1 MADTDTDTDIAATGT
16 GTASAAASVPSQSTY
31 QSTYQ
36 TRVADYWNAEENPV
50 NLELGRID
58 DLYHHHYGI
67 GAVDPSVLAEV
78 ADADRTG
85 GGPAGLRERITAELH
100 RLEQAQA
107 ELLASHLGDLS
118 PADRVFDAGCGRGG
132 GSVVAHLRYGCRTD
146 GVTLSRKQA
155 DFANEQARKR
165 NIDDKVRYHHRNM
178 LDTGLATGAYAA
190 SWNNE
195 STMYVELELLFAEHA
210 RLLRRGGRY
219 VTITGCYND
228 TYGRASREVS
238 LINAHYICDIHPRSE
253 YFRAMARNR
262 LVPVHVQDLTAD
274 TIPYWELREQA
285 GHLVTGIEETFL
297 DAYRNGSF
305 QYLLIVADR
314 V

>member
-1 MADTDTDTDIAATGT
+1 MHNEESALTTVPVAR
-16 GTASAAASVPSQSTY
+16 TASAPVPAQSTY
-31 QSTYQ
+31 QS
-36 TRVADYWNAEENPV
+36 RVADYWNAEENPV

-67 GAVDPSVLAEV
+67 GGADLSVLDEP
-78 ADADRTG
+78 DPDLR
-85 GGPAGLRERITAELH
+85 RERITTELH
-100 RLEQAQA
+100 LLEHAQA
-107 ELLASHLGDLS
+107 ELLATHLGPLS
-118 PADRVFDAGCGRGG
+118 PTDRVFDAGCGRGG
-132 GSVVAHLRYGCRTD
+132 GSVTAHLRYGCHAD
-146 GVTLSRKQA
+146 GVTLSTKQA
-155 DFANEQARKR
+155 EFANEQARAR
-165 NIDDKVRYHHRNM
+165 GIDHKVRYHHRNM
-178 LDTGLATGAYAA
+178 LDTGFESGAYAA

-195 STMYVELELLFAEHA
+195 STMYVELDLLFAEHA

-219 VTITGCYND
+219 VVITGCYND
-228 TYGRASREVS
+228 TYGQASREVS

-262 LVPVHVQDLTAD
+262 LVPVHVEDLTQA
-274 TIPYWELREQA
+274 TIPYWDLRKKA
-285 GHLVTGIEETFL
+285 DHLVTGIEDTFL

>member
-1 MADTDTDTDIAATGT
+1 MTIAPAGAKGISLPT
-16 GTASAAASVPSQSTY
+16 QSTY
-31 QSTYQ
+31 QN
-36 TRVADYWNAEENPV
+36 RVADYWNAEENPV
-50 NLELGRID
+50 NLELGKID

-67 GAVDPSVLAEV
+67 G
-78 ADADRTG
+78 DADRSVLDE
-85 GGPAGLRERITAELH
+85 PDPVRRQERLTAELH
-100 RLEQAQA
+100 RLEHAQA
-107 ELLASHLGDLS
+107 ELLASRLGPLTPD
-118 PADRVFDAGCGRGG
+118 DRVFDAGCGRGG
-132 GSVVAHLRYGCRTD
+132 GSIVANLRHGCHAD
-146 GVTLSRKQA
+146 GVTISAKQA
-155 DFANEQARKR
+155 AFANEQARAR
-165 NIDDKVRYHHRNM
+165 GVDDKVRYHHRNM
-178 LDTGLATGAYAA
+178 LDTGFATGGYAA

-195 STMYVELELLFAEHA
+195 STMYVELDLLFAEHA

-219 VTITGCYND
+219 VVITGCYND

-262 LVPVHVQDLTAD
+262 LVPVHVEDLTA
-274 TIPYWELREQA
+274 TALPYWELRQEA
-285 GHLVTGIEETFL
+285 EHLVTGIEETFL

>member
-1 MADTDTDTDIAATGT
+1 MT
-16 GTASAAASVPSQSTY
+16 TAPTTRKTTTSAPVPTQSRYQNSV
-31 QSTYQ
+31 
-36 TRVADYWNAEENPV
+36 AEYWNAEENPV
-50 NLELGRID
+50 NLELGKID

-67 GAVDPSVLAEV
+67 GEADWSVLDET
-78 ADADRTG
+78 D
-85 GGPAGLRERITAELH
+85 PGLRKERITGELH
-100 RLEQAQA
+100 RLEHAQA
-107 ELLASHLGDLS
+107 ELLASHLGPLT

-132 GSVVAHLRYGCRTD
+132 GSIVANLRYGCHSD
-146 GVTLSRKQA
+146 GVTISAKQA
-155 DFANEQARKR
+155 DFANDMARKR
-165 NIDDKVRYHHRNM
+165 EVGDKVRYHHRNM
-178 LDTGLATGAYAA
+178 LDTGFETGAYAA

-219 VTITGCYND
+219 VTVTGCYND

-262 LVPVHVQDLTAD
+262 LVPVHVEDLTAA
-274 TIPYWELREQA
+274 TIPYWELRKQA
-285 GHLVTGIEETFL
+285 EHLVTGVEDAFL
-297 DAYRNGSF
+297 TAYKNGSF